1 MARLAV
7 GVDRDLRSVAAA
19 FLAAPILMSGFAET
33 SSTSRGGGAAG
44 GGGGGAG
51 SGGGSG
57 AGFGVGTLADPPP
70 PIHIINSPFD

>member
-1 MARLAV
+1 VARLVV

-19 FLAAPILMSGFAET
+19 FLAAPILMSGFALL
-33 SSTSRGGGAAG
+33 SSTSRGGACAG

-57 AGFGVGTLADPPP
+57 AGFGVGTFEDP
-70 PIHIINSPFD
+70 PIHIVSSPFD